1 MGEPI
6 KDRRDGPRAT
16 LQGWPVQRATGG
28 NVRSTDQP
36 PKPDPFRDDRRA
48 GEVDRRNNAAR
59 AALLERFRA
68 EFRDMPGL
76 WVTCAEAR
84 RLFGVPEDICGRV
97 LDQLVAERLLIR
109 TADGIYRPPPRTGS
123 RRS

>member
-1 MGEPI
+1 M
-6 KDRRDGPRAT
+6 KDRRERPHAMPH
-16 LQGWPVQRATGG
+16 GWSVQRATGST
-28 NVRSTDQP
+28 VPSTDQP
-36 PKPDPFRDDRRA
+36 RKPDPFRDDRRA
-48 GEVDRRNNAAR
+48 GEVDRRNNTSR
-59 AALLERFRA
+59 AALVERFRA

-84 RLFGVPEDICGRV
+84 RLFGVPEDICQRV

-109 TADGIYRPPPRTGS
+109 TADGIYRPPPRTGN